1 MKRFGTG
8 GLRRARSSLGIPAQ
22 FPLNA
27 RWAVCCLLLFMALVT
42 PEPRPDIDA
51 AWSLGLLLAFALVAQ
66 QVARSISLPDVA
78 GWMAAG
84 LILGEGGMRAV
95 LPAAS
100 GSVELVYTLAAL
112 WLGCLAGL
120 GLDLRWERRR
130 PPLPL
135 VIFLSTLGTAAVF
148 GGAAILLAGLSAE
161 SALALG
167 ALAALWGPIV
177 ASTLIRENEPV
188 LAAALGSAFALILL
202 SAVLLFAAQR
212 NSFDGVPGS
221 VLLRLWSSAAVG
233 PLLALTL
240 WRLRLLGTRTA
251 SVVALSAGFLLLGIL
266 VRHTHLFALIAGLGA
281 GVVLASLDRSGRLR
295 QMLEPG
301 GAPAGLVFF
310 AIAGASLDPVRLATS
325 PVPGLYELLLLQLLR
340 SPRRA
345 CPSPSPGIRFPWP
358 APGFPAATACCS
370 CPPGRCC
377 MRSPAG
383 PRARLHCLR
392 TPSPSWF
399 ASSPLPTC
407 SFTPSSFRRSR
418 GGSCPPGTMPSSSRN
433 TPRSPPWT
441 GLPNPPAPPRAD
453 ALLNNRGPPFSPS
466 HRQSVSDS

>member
-51 AWSLGLLLAFALVAQ
+51 AWSLGLLLAFAFVAQ

-95 LPAAS
+95 LPTAS

-148 GGAAILLAGLSAE
+148 GGGAILVAGLSAE

-167 ALAALWGPIV
+167 ALSALWGPVV
-177 ASTLIRENEPV
+177 ASTLVRRNEPV
-188 LAAALGSAFALILL
+188 LAAALGSAFALLLL

-212 NSFDGVPGS
+212 DSVDGGAGS

-233 PLLALTL
+233 PLLALLL

-251 SVVALSAGFLLLGIL
+251 SAVALSAGFLLLGIL
-266 VRHTHLFALIAGLGA
+266 VRDAHLFALIAGLGA
-281 GVVLASLDRSGRLR
+281 GVVLAAMDRSGRLR

-310 AIAGASLDPVRLATS
+310 AIAGASLDPARLAVS
-325 PVPGLYELLLLQLLR
+325 PLPGLYELLLLQLFAVAAARLPAPSAWHPLPLAARTFSRRHGLLLLPAGALLYEIACRPGGVASLFAPPFSELVRQFAMAGLLLYAVLLSALARRSMPPRDLAFFEAEKPAQPALR
-340 SPRRA
+340 SPA
-345 CPSPSPGIRFPWP
+345 ESTGP
-358 APGFPAATACCS
+358 AD
-370 CPPGRCC
+370 R
-377 MRSPAG
+377 
-383 PRARLHCLR
+383 
-392 TPSPSWF
+392 
-399 ASSPLPTC
+399 
-407 SFTPSSFRRSR
+407 
-418 GGSCPPGTMPSSSRN
+418 
-433 TPRSPPWT
+433 
-441 GLPNPPAPPRAD
+441 
-453 ALLNNRGPPFSPS
+453 
-466 HRQSVSDS
+466 

>member
-51 AWSLGLLLAFALVAQ
+51 AWSLGLLLAFAFVAQ
-66 QVARSISLPDVA
+66 QVARSISLPDVV
-78 GWMAAG
+78 GWIAAG
-84 LILGEGGMRAV
+84 MILGEGGMRAV

-130 PPLPL
+130 PPFPL

-148 GGAAILLAGLSAE
+148 GGGAILLAGLSTE

-177 ASTLIRENEPV
+177 ASTLIRKNEPV

-212 NSFDGVPGS
+212 DSFDGVPGS

-233 PLLALTL
+233 PLLALVL

-251 SVVALSAGFLLLGIL
+251 SVVALNAGFLLLGIL
-266 VRHTHLFALIAGLGA
+266 VRDTHLFALIAGLGA
-281 GVVLASLDRSGRLR
+281 GVVLAALDRFGLR

-301 GAPAGLVFF
+301 RAPAGLVFF

-325 PVPGLYELLLLQLLR
+325 PVPGLFELLLLQLFAVVAARLPAPLAR
-340 SPRRA
+340 NPLPMAGAGFSRRHGLLLLPGGALLYEIA
-345 CPSPSPGIRFPWP
+345 CRPEGVAALFAHPLSELVRQFAVANLLLYTVLLSALARRFIPSRDHALFAPEHPAEPSLGKAAESTGSPG
-358 APGFPAATACCS
+358 
-370 CPPGRCC
+370 
-377 MRSPAG
+377 
-383 PRARLHCLR
+383 H
-392 TPSPSWF
+392 
-399 ASSPLPTC
+399 
-407 SFTPSSFRRSR
+407 
-418 GGSCPPGTMPSSSRN
+418 
-433 TPRSPPWT
+433 
-441 GLPNPPAPPRAD
+441 
-453 ALLNNRGPPFSPS
+453 
-466 HRQSVSDS
+466 

>member
-1 MKRFGTG
+1 MKRFGSG

-51 AWSLGLLLAFALVAQ
+51 AWSLGLLLAFAFVAQ

-148 GGAAILLAGLSAE
+148 GGGAILLAGLSAE

-167 ALAALWGPIV
+167 ALAALWGPVV
-177 ASTLIRENEPV
+177 ASTLMRRNEPV
-188 LAAALGSAFALILL
+188 LAAALGSAFALVLL

-212 NSFDGVPGS
+212 DSFDGVPGS
-221 VLLRLWSSAAVG
+221 VLLRLWSSAAAG
-233 PLLALTL
+233 PLLALL
-240 WRLRLLGTRTA
+240 VWRLRLLGTRTA

-266 VRHTHLFALIAGLGA
+266 VRDAHLFALIAGLGA
-281 GVVLASLDRSGRLR
+281 GVVLAAMDRSGRLR

-301 GAPAGLVFF
+301 RAPAGLVFF
-310 AIAGASLDPVRLATS
+310 AVAGASLDPVRLATS
-325 PVPGLYELLLLQLLR
+325 PLPGLYELLLLQLFAVAAARLPAPSAWHPLPLAARTFSRRHGLLLLPAGALLYEIAGRPEGVASLFAPPLSELVRQFAMAGLLLYGVLLSALARRSMPPRDLALFEAEKPPEPALR
-340 SPRRA
+340 SPA
-345 CPSPSPGIRFPWP
+345 ESTG
-358 APGFPAATACCS
+358 TAD
-370 CPPGRCC
+370 R
-377 MRSPAG
+377 
-383 PRARLHCLR
+383 
-392 TPSPSWF
+392 
-399 ASSPLPTC
+399 
-407 SFTPSSFRRSR
+407 
-418 GGSCPPGTMPSSSRN
+418 
-433 TPRSPPWT
+433 
-441 GLPNPPAPPRAD
+441 
-453 ALLNNRGPPFSPS
+453 
-466 HRQSVSDS
+466 

>member
-325 PVPGLYELLLLQLLR
+325 PVPGLYELLLLQLFAVAAARLPVPLAWHPLPMAGAGF
-340 SPRRA
+340 SRRHGLLLLPAGALLYEIA
-345 CPSPSPGIRFPWP
+345 CRPEGAAALFAHPLSELVRQFAIANLLLYAVLLSALARRFMPSRDHALFEPEHPAEPSMGR
-358 APGFPAATACCS
+358 AAEPT
-370 CPPGRCC
+370 G
-377 MRSPAG
+377 SPA
-383 PRARLHCLR
+383 R
-392 TPSPSWF
+392 
-399 ASSPLPTC
+399 
-407 SFTPSSFRRSR
+407 
-418 GGSCPPGTMPSSSRN
+418 
-433 TPRSPPWT
+433 
-441 GLPNPPAPPRAD
+441 
-453 ALLNNRGPPFSPS
+453 
-466 HRQSVSDS
+466 

>member
-51 AWSLGLLLAFALVAQ
+51 AWSLGLLLAFAFVAQ
-66 QVARSISLPDVA
+66 QVARSISLPDVV

-135 VIFLSTLGTAAVF
+135 VIFLSTLATAAVF
-148 GGAAILLAGLSAE
+148 GGGAILLAGLSTE

-177 ASTLIRENEPV
+177 ASTLMRRNEPL
-188 LAAALGSAFALILL
+188 LAAAFGSAFALILL

-212 NSFDGVPGS
+212 DSFDGVPGS
-221 VLLRLWSSAAVG
+221 VLLRLWSSAAAG
-233 PLLALTL
+233 SLLALML

-251 SVVALSAGFLLLGIL
+251 SVVALGTGFLLLGIL
-266 VRHTHLFALIAGLGA
+266 VRDTHLFALIAGLGA
-281 GVVLASLDRSGRLR
+281 GVVLASLDRTGLR

-301 GAPAGLVFF
+301 RAPAGLVFF

-325 PVPGLYELLLLQLLR
+325 PVPGLYELLLLQLFAVVAVRL
-340 SPRRA
+340 
-345 CPSPSPGIRFPWP
+345 P
-358 APGFPAATACCS
+358 APLAWHPLPMAGAGFSRRHGLLLLPAGALLYEIACRPEGVAALFAHPLS
-370 CPPGRCC
+370 ELVRQFAIANLLLYAVLLSALARRFMPSRDHAIFEPEHPAEPSLGKAAEFTG
-377 MRSPAG
+377 SPA
-383 PRARLHCLR
+383 R
-392 TPSPSWF
+392 
-399 ASSPLPTC
+399 
-407 SFTPSSFRRSR
+407 
-418 GGSCPPGTMPSSSRN
+418 
-433 TPRSPPWT
+433 
-441 GLPNPPAPPRAD
+441 
-453 ALLNNRGPPFSPS
+453 
-466 HRQSVSDS
+466 

>member
-1 MKRFGTG
+1 MKRFGSG
-8 GLRRARSSLGIPAQ
+8 GLRRARSSPGIPAQ
-22 FPLNA
+22 LPLNA
-27 RWAVCCLLLFMALVT
+27 RWAVCCLLLFVALVT

-51 AWSLGLLLAFALVAQ
+51 AWSLGLLLAFAFVAQ

-135 VIFLSTLGTAAVF
+135 VIFLPTLGTAAIF
-148 GGAAILLAGLSAE
+148 GGGAILLAGLSAE

-177 ASTLIRENEPV
+177 ASTLIRRNEPV
-188 LAAALGSAFALILL
+188 LAAALGSAFALVLL

-212 NSFDGVPGS
+212 DSFDGGPGS
-221 VLLRLWSSAAVG
+221 VLLRLWSSAAAG
-233 PLLALTL
+233 PLLALLL

-266 VRHTHLFALIAGLGA
+266 VRDAHLFALIAGLGA
-281 GVVLASLDRSGRLR
+281 GVVLAAMDRSGRLR

-301 GAPAGLVFF
+301 RAPAGLVFF

-325 PVPGLYELLLLQLLR
+325 PLPGLYELLLLQLFAVAAARL
-340 SPRRA
+340 
-345 CPSPSPGIRFPWP
+345 P
-358 APGFPAATACCS
+358 APSAWHPLPLAARTFCRRHGLLLLPSGALLYEIACRPEGVASLFAHPLSELVRQFAMAGLLLYAVLLSALARRSMPPRDLALFEAEKPAQPAL
-370 CPPGRCC
+370 
-377 MRSPAG
+377 RSPAG
-383 PRARLHCLR
+383 S
-392 TPSPSWF
+392 T
-399 ASSPLPTC
+399 
-407 SFTPSSFRRSR
+407 
-418 GGSCPPGTMPSSSRN
+418 GT
-433 TPRSPPWT
+433 
-441 GLPNPPAPPRAD
+441 AD
-453 ALLNNRGPPFSPS
+453 R
-466 HRQSVSDS
+466 